1 MRITRAQVDQ
11 VKTILGLD
19 KDLTHSLTISPHH
32 VLVQTVALVDGHPD
46 VRDGLLGMDYTQYDI
61 EEDTDDGDTA

>member
-1 MRITRAQVDQ
+1 MNVTRAQVDQ

-19 KDLTHSLTISPHH
+19 KNLTHSLTISPHH
-32 VLVQTVALVDGHPD
+32 VLVQTVALVGGSPD
-46 VRDGLLGMDYTQYDI
+46 VRDGLLGMDYTQYEI

>member
-11 VKTILGLD
+11 VKTTLGLD

-46 VRDGLLGMDYTQYDI
+46 VRDGLLGMDYTQHDI
-61 EEDTDDGDTA
+61 EEDTDDGDAA

>member
-1 MRITRAQVDQ
+1 MRITRTQVDQ
-11 VKTILGLD
+11 VKALLGLD

-32 VLVQTVALVDGHPD
+32 VLVQTVALVDGRPD

-61 EEDTDDGDTA
+61 EEDTDDGDAA

>member
-19 KDLTHSLTISPHH
+19 KDFTHSLTISPNH

-46 VRDGLLGMDYTQYDI
+46 VRDGLLGMDYAQYDI
-61 EEDTDDGDTA
+61 EEDTDDGDAA

>member
-11 VKTILGLD
+11 VKTTLGLD

-32 VLVQTVALVDGHPD
+32 EIGRAHV
-46 VRDGLLGMDYTQYDI
+46 
-61 EEDTDDGDTA
+61 

>member
-1 MRITRAQVDQ
+1 MRITRTQVDQ

-32 VLVQTVALVDGHPD
+32 VIVQSVALVGGSPD
-46 VRDGLLGMDYTQYDI
+46 VRDGVLGMVYTQHDI
-61 EEDTDDGDTA
+61 EEDTDDGDAA

>member
-1 MRITRAQVDQ
+1 MRITRAQVAQ
-11 VKTILGLD
+11 VQPTLGRD
-19 KDLTHSLTISPHH
+19 EDLTHSLTISPHH
-32 VLVQTVALVDGHPD
+32 VIVQTVTLVDGHPD

>member
-1 MRITRAQVDQ
+1 MAFTRAQVDQ
-11 VKTILGLD
+11 VKQVLGLD

-32 VLVQTVALVDGHPD
+32 VLVQTVTLVDGSPD

-61 EEDTDDGDTA
+61 EEDTDAGDTA

>member
-11 VKTILGLD
+11 VKTTLGLD

-32 VLVQTVALVDGHPD
+32 VLVQTVALVDGRPD

-61 EEDTDDGDTA
+61 EEDTDDGDAA

>member
-11 VKTILGLD
+11 VKTTLGLD

-32 VLVQTVALVDGHPD
+32 VLVQTVALVDGRPD
-46 VRDGLLGMDYTQYDI
+46 VRDGLLGMDYTQYNI
-61 EEDTDDGDTA
+61 EEDTDDGDAA